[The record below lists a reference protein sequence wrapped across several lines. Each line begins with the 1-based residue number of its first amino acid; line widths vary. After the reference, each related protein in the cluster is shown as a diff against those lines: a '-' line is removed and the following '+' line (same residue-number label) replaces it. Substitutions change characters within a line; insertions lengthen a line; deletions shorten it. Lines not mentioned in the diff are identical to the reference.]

1 MVRRFRLLAPLLFVT
16 TALLGPVAACKKDSA
31 RAPVDTSEPGPAQDT
46 LQKAPIK
53 AAAIAHGGVGSPP
66 SRSDGCRK
74 AVDAALAALEAGAD
88 PVDAAVAGVKVMED
102 DPRFN
107 AGTGSYVR
115 LDGESVQ
122 MDASV
127 MDSKGNFG
135 AVAVIERVQHPVE
148 VARMVVDTPHLVLA
162 ADGATRFARSMGVA
176 DYDPTTPE
184 RAERSAKLRA
194 NLAARDESLPD
205 AWKTFDWKKA
215 WNFEK
220 SLEKAGLDHDDLGGD
235 TVGVAV
241 RGTDGSYGVAL
252 STGGWTL
259 TLRGRVGD
267 VPIIGAGLFASEHGA
282 VATTGSGERII
293 EDATARTTVA
303 EMSAGVSPRDAA
315 RHSVERVKERG
326 SIGVIA
332 IGRNTMAAA
341 ASRDM
346 AWAGRELGSDTWL
359 GPKLEPEA
367 AKPGN

>member
-1 MVRRFRLLAPLLFVT
+1 MVRRAPLLLP
-16 TALLGPVAACKKDSA
+16 LLLAAVFAGACNKDKPRDASGSDQ
-31 RAPVDTSEPGPAQDT
+31 PDSTQNT
-46 LQKAPIK
+46 LQRAPIK

-88 PVDAAVAGVKVMED
+88 PVDAAVAGVVVMED

-127 MDSKGNFG
+127 MDSAGNFG
-135 AVAVIERVQHPVE
+135 AVAVIEHVQNPVT

-162 ADGATRFARSMGVA
+162 ADGATRFARAMGIA
-176 DYDPTTPE
+176 EYDPKTPE
-184 RAERSAKLRA
+184 REARSAKLRKA
-194 NLAARDESLPD
+194 LAAKDDSLPD
-205 AWKTFDWKKA
+205 AWKTFDWQKA

-220 SLEKAGLDHDDLGGD
+220 ALEKSGLSADDLGGD

-241 RGTDGSYGVAL
+241 RGTDGTFGVAL

-267 VPIIGAGLFASEHGA
+267 VPVIGAGLFANEHGA

-293 EDATARTTVA
+293 EDASARMTLA
-303 EMSAGVSPRDAA
+303 DMAAGISPDDAA
-315 RHSVERVKERG
+315 QKTVSRVKERG

-332 IGRNTMAAA
+332 IGRSTMSAA
-341 ASRDM
+341 ASKDM

-359 GPKLEPEA
+359 GPDPGDEA
-367 AKPGN
+367 AK